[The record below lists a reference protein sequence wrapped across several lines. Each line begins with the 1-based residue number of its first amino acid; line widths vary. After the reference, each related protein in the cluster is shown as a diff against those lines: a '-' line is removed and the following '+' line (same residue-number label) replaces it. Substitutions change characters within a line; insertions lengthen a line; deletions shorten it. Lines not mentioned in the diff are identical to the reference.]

1 MLSLHEWFITLYQS
15 LIQALWLSLSM
26 IMTRSNYDATEHLF
40 MYVLN
45 ELYAFIM
52 IILLLGA
59 FANIIPN

>member
-1 MLSLHEWFITLYQS
+1 
-15 LIQALWLSLSM
+15 M

-59 FANIIPN
+59 FAKHYSQLGMIQ